1 MLILLKSDEMRDL
14 TLKGRNMNE
23 NFKQQISCKISE
35 LNRSPSEHLALV
47 HEIVRELRAHV
58 EGRCR
63 IEELRIESLVSR
75 LTAYT
80 LGVPVSIPLS
90 SNTLFTRGV
99 KYSENDGDVFY
110 RKTSRLSY
118 IPSKFA
124 HKTRQNRL
132 NKTGE
137 SIFYASLDTQNASI
151 STVLAEIE
159 ASKDDVIN
167 LLYSVTRG
175 NQPGAL
181 HVMPIGIMDYF
192 RRGVPVPFNLHPTYK
207 EMYELLRGFTK
218 PIAMEAIHLC
228 DEFMNTMLTAKAG
241 NKSDE
246 GNPGLYDI
254 TCALAK
260 DFLAAPLI
268 DGILY
273 QSTKSTSFPNV
284 ALRPASVDEK
294 LTYVAAAAYII
305 VDKLGEAQFTLR
317 CLGNGI
323 IEGDQIVW
331 IT

>member
-1 MLILLKSDEMRDL
+1 
-14 TLKGRNMNE
+14 MNE
-23 NFKQQISCKISE
+23 NFKQQILRKISE
-35 LNRSPSEHLALV
+35 LNRNPSENLAIV

-58 EGRCR
+58 EGLRK

-80 LGVPVSIPLS
+80 LGIPVSIPLS

-99 KYSENDGDVFY
+99 KYSEDDGGVFY

-118 IPSKFA
+118 IPSEFA

-132 NKTGE
+132 NKAGE

-151 STVLAEIE
+151 TTVLAEIE
-159 ASKDDVIN
+159 ASKGDVIN
-167 LLYSVTRG
+167 LLYSVTRSD
-175 NQPGAL
+175 QSGAL
-181 HVMPIGIMDYF
+181 HVIPIGIMDYF
-192 RRGVPVPFNLHPTYK
+192 RCGIPVPFNLHPTFK
-207 EMYELLRGFTK
+207 EMYELLRKFTN

-228 DEFMNTMLTAKAG
+228 DEFMNAMLTAKAG
-241 NKSDE
+241 DKRDE
-246 GNPGLYDI
+246 EGSGLYDI

-260 DFLAAPLI
+260 DFLAAPQI

-294 LTYVAAAAYII
+294 LHYAAAAAYSI
-305 VDKLGEAQFTLR
+305 VDRLGEAQFTLR
-317 CLGNGI
+317 CLGNGVVK
-323 IEGDQIVW
+323 GDQIVW
-331 IT
+331 II